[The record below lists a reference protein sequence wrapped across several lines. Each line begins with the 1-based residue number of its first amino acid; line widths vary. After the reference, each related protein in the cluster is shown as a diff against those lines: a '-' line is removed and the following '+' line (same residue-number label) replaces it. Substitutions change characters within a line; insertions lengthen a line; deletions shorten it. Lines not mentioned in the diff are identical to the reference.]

1 MVRRYNNKAWLLIMP
16 AALVIVA
23 IGFAP
28 LMVTLNYSVQDSF
41 GAGQYFWVGTRWYEE
56 MFGSAEFWGTV
67 GRTVLFTAITL
78 TLQFSIGIF
87 VARKLYYIQKRG
99 ELFISLIVLPLLAP
113 WIVVGFIWRHLM
125 NPEAGLIGVLGES
138 IGMAPD
144 LNSVYWV
151 WGTIIVMDVWH
162 WTSLVVVLC
171 YAGYLGI
178 PRPFF
183 QAASIDGA
191 SPWATFRHIEL
202 PKLRRV
208 LLIALLLRLA
218 DSLMIYTEPLMISRG
233 GPHVS
238 STFLSQKLIQTALQ
252 EFNLGQAGALSVF
265 YIVLVTSISW
275 ALYRSMRLQ
284 DG

>member
-1 MVRRYNNKAWLLIMP
+1 MVRRYNNHAWLLILP
-16 AALVIVA
+16 AALAIVV

-28 LMVTLNYSVQDSF
+28 LMATLNYSFQDSF
-41 GAGQYFWVGTRWYEE
+41 GAGQFFWVGTRWYQE
-56 MFGSAEFWGTV
+56 MFGSAEFWSIV

-78 TLQFSIGIF
+78 TFQFSLGIF
-87 VARKLYYIQKRG
+87 VARKLFHVQKRG
-99 ELFISLIVLPLLAP
+99 ELFVSLIVLPLLVP
-113 WIVVGFIWRHLM
+113 WIVVGFIWRHFM

-138 IGMAPD
+138 IGLPPD
-144 LNSVYWV
+144 LNSVIWV

-178 PRPFF
+178 PLRYF
-183 QAASIDGA
+183 QAASVDGA
-191 SPWATFRHIEL
+191 SSWATFRYIE
-202 PKLRRV
+202 PPNLRRV
-208 LLIALLLRLA
+208 LLVALLLRLA
-218 DSLMIYTEPLMISRG
+218 DSLMIYTEPWMIGRG

-238 STFLSQKLIQTALQ
+238 STFLSQKLIQTAMQ